1 VVLRWH
7 AYRYL
12 GILLGY
18 FRDVFQINVSDEDFH
33 SANIKPKGDGHI
45 LDDHCM
51 STCKHV
57 KF

>member
-1 VVLRWH
+1 MVIGWH

-12 GILLGY
+12 CILLGY
-18 FRDVFQINVSDEDFH
+18 FRDVFQIDISDKDSH
-33 SANIKPKGDGHI
+33 SANIKPKGGDHI
-45 LDDHCM
+45 LNDHCI